1 MATDE
6 DGILEVKDLAPG
18 DYQFVETQAP
28 TGYEK
33 DDTAIEFTITK
44 AQAKAAEV
52 EKTNTKS
59 PAEPGTVTL
68 TKTDAKTGKALP
80 DAVFELQ
87 DSKGKA
93 IKTDVEFKLGTM
105 APGTYQLVETE
116 APTGYEKDA
125 TPVKFTIK
133 DQSDTIELTKT
144 NKAISGVILEKVDGA
159 TNQPLAGAEFI
170 LQTQAGKTIE
180 TDEKMITDGNGRLAV
195 KGLDPGD
202 YQLVETKAPAGYKLD
217 SKPVTFQLT
226 AKKQLVTVRKENVKA
241 SGKAGNTVSTST
253 SYVRRNHTYLP
264 KTGEQRSTIL
274 IIAGIII
281 VLVAGGV
288 IYFKRKK

>member
-1 MATDE
+1 M
-6 DGILEVKDLAPG
+6 
-18 DYQFVETQAP
+18 
-28 TGYEK
+28 
-33 DDTAIEFTITK
+33 
-44 AQAKAAEV
+44 
-52 EKTNTKS
+52 
-59 PAEPGTVTL
+59 

-93 IKTDVEFKLGTM
+93 IKTDVELVTDISGKLKFKLGTM

-180 TDEKMITDGNGRLAV
+180 TDKKMITDGNGRLAV

>member
-1 MATDE
+1 
-6 DGILEVKDLAPG
+6 
-18 DYQFVETQAP
+18 
-28 TGYEK
+28 
-33 DDTAIEFTITK
+33 
-44 AQAKAAEV
+44 
-52 EKTNTKS
+52 
-59 PAEPGTVTL
+59 
-68 TKTDAKTGKALP
+68 
-80 DAVFELQ
+80 
-87 DSKGKA
+87 
-93 IKTDVEFKLGTM
+93 
-105 APGTYQLVETE
+105 
-116 APTGYEKDA
+116 
-125 TPVKFTIK
+125 
-133 DQSDTIELTKT
+133 
-144 NKAISGVILEKVDGA
+144 
-159 TNQPLAGAEFI
+159 
-170 LQTQAGKTIE
+170 
-180 TDEKMITDGNGRLAV
+180 MITDGNGRLAV